1 MSGNDIM
8 VILCTLCMGFL
19 LVLATIA
26 YRRSLGHKKE
36 LEDTIFKGKTSK
48 TRYKGVSKWLNVYT
62 TYTKMPFTKTLIDK
76 IYKQY
81 IMLFPNDLKLAK
93 TRSAVVLTTLV
104 GVSMGIVAGA
114 LLAHATVVAFAAI
127 FIGIMIF
134 GDAYIV
140 NKLDKEELKLLK
152 EFNAF
157 MSDVRFHYMESEIV
171 DEAVFASLENCGKLA
186 KPHAER
192 IYEILQAD
200 DVQEEAKRYNHL
212 VSIPQIK
219 AFLLVLITVQQ
230 YGDLQIDDKSLF
242 LDNLKNIT
250 REINIEI
257 LLRDLKK
264 SSFKLLD
271 TVSLVPIF
279 AIEPIESFSVG
290 IIPELE
296 SMYYGI
302 TGLMMTIVAFCLS
315 IGVHSIIETFKEHD
329 KVYTAEHPTLQKLSE
344 TKIVSKILDN
354 YESSRYNKMVHLEE
368 ELKSVGES
376 LTPRLFVLK
385 QMLFAVSIFCLGN
398 LLFTGVHESS
408 KNRIVNSTVALESEI
423 VSTNADDLVAV
434 LQMVPW
440 YTNQYKGNALANE
453 EGKVVSTSNDLLSVA
468 GASKLVTMS
477 GARFDASAI
486 ESTEVILNN
495 KTLNVATIREIMA
508 CDKMI
513 KNATTLQSAAQ
524 QVYNRIEVYHNE
536 YYHWYELIIVLFG
549 SVVGYWVPIIKLR
562 ATKGSAQRRMEDEV
576 IQFQTIIMMIA
587 FFERTTIYSIL
598 EWMNEFAV
606 IFRDGITTCLNH
618 MNAGDEDALDA
629 LIEEENFPMFTML
642 IENLKMSDRVGVSQ
656 AFNNI
661 GIVRENFQLTRE
673 QSTQLRVKGNAT
685 IASLLVLVPF
695 LFVIFG
701 FLVYPYMT
709 ESNRQMTEAL
719 TEVQSE
725 R

>member
-8 VILCTLCMGFL
+8 VVISALCLGIILL
-19 LVLATIA
+19 LVTIA
-26 YRRSLGHKKE
+26 YRKSLSHKKE

-48 TRYKGVSKWLNVYT
+48 KRYKGVSKWLNVYT
-62 TYTKMPFTKTLIDK
+62 TYTKLPFFKSLIDK

-81 IMLFPNDLKLAK
+81 IMLFPDDLKLARK
-93 TRSAVVLTTLV
+93 RAAVVLTTLTA
-104 GVSMGIVAGA
+104 VSLSIIVAA
-114 LLAHATVVAFAAI
+114 LLAHATMVAFAAI
-127 FIGIMIF
+127 FVGIIIF

-171 DEAVFASLENCGKLA
+171 DEAVFVSIENCGKLA

-192 IYEILQAD
+192 IYQVLQSD
-200 DVQEEAKRYNHL
+200 DVQEEAKKYNHL
-212 VSIPQIK
+212 ISIPQIK

-230 YGDLQIDDKSLF
+230 YGDLRIKDQSLF

-257 LLRDLKK
+257 LLRDLKRA
-264 SSFKLLD
+264 SFKMLD
-271 TVSLVPIF
+271 VISLVPIF
-279 AIEPIESFSVG
+279 AIEPIENFSIG

-296 SMYYGI
+296 STYYGVS
-302 TGLMMTIVAFCLS
+302 GLILTMVAFGLS
-315 IGVHSIIETFKEHD
+315 IGVHAIIEVFKEHD
-329 KVYTAEHPTLQKLSE
+329 KIYMDEHPLLTKLSE
-344 TKIVSKILDN
+344 IKMIEKLLNN
-354 YESSRYNKMVHLEE
+354 YESSRYNKMVKLSA

-385 QMLFAVSIFCLGN
+385 QILFAVIAFCLGN
-398 LLFTGVHESS
+398 LLFVGVHESS
-408 KNRIVNSTVALESEI
+408 KNRIINSTVSIESEI

-440 YTNQYKGNALANE
+440 YTNQYKGNTLVDE
-453 EGKVVSTSNDLLSVA
+453 EGKIVSTMGDIFSVA
-468 GASKLVTMS
+468 SVSDLVTMS
-477 GARFDASAI
+477 GARFDPEAI
-486 ESTEVILNN
+486 ESEELILSN
-495 KTLNVATIREIMA
+495 KKLNVATIREIMA
-508 CDKMI
+508 SDKMI
-513 KNATTLQSAAQ
+513 KNSTTLQAAAQ
-524 QVYNRIEVYHNE
+524 QVYNRIKNYHKE
-536 YYHWYELIIVLFG
+536 YYHWWELLIVLSI
-549 SVVGYWVPIIKLR
+549 SVLGYWVPIIKLR
-562 ATKGSAQRRMEDEV
+562 ITKGSAQRRMEDEV

-598 EWMNEFAV
+598 EWMNEFATV
-606 IFRDGITTCLNH
+606 FKDSITTCLNH
-618 MNAGDEDALDA
+618 MNAGDEDALDT

-661 GIVRENFQLTRE
+661 GIVRENFQMTRE
-673 QSTQLRVKGNAT
+673 QATQLRVKSNAT
-685 IASLLVLVPF
+685 VASLLIMVPF

-701 FLVYPYMT
+701 FLVYPYT
-709 ESNRQMTEAL
+709 AESNRQMNEAIA
-719 TEVQSE
+719 EIQDES
-725 R
+725 

>member
-19 LVLATIA
+19 LILCTIA
-26 YRRSLGHKKE
+26 YRRSLSHKKE

-48 TRYKGVSKWLNVYT
+48 TRYKGVSRWLHIYT
-62 TYTKMPFTKTLIDK
+62 TYNKIPFLKTLMNK

-81 IMLFPNDLKLAK
+81 IMLYPNDLKLAK
-93 TRSAVVLTTLV
+93 TRSSIVLTTLV
-104 GVSMGIVAGA
+104 GVSMSIIAGA

-127 FIGIMIF
+127 LIGIMIF
-134 GDAYIV
+134 GDAYII

-192 IYEILQAD
+192 IFEILQAD
-200 DVQEEAKRYNHL
+200 DVQEEAKKYNHL

-230 YGDLQIDDKSLF
+230 YGDLQIDDQSLF

-257 LLRDLKK
+257 LLRDLKH
-264 SSFKLLD
+264 SSFKMLD
-271 TVSLVPIF
+271 VVSLAPIF
-279 AIEPIESFSVG
+279 AIEPIENFSVG

-296 SMYYGI
+296 SMYYGV
-302 TGLMMTIVAFCLS
+302 TGLIMTIVAFCLA

-329 KVYTAEHPTLQKLSE
+329 KVYTTEHPTLQKLSE
-344 TKIVSKILDN
+344 IKIIAKILDN
-354 YESSRYNKMVHLEE
+354 YESSRYNKMVHLGN

-376 LTPRLFVLK
+376 LNPRLFVLK
-385 QMLFAVSIFCLGN
+385 QMLFAVIIFCLGN
-398 LLFTGVHESS
+398 LLFVGVHESS
-408 KNRIVNSTVALESEI
+408 KNRIINSTVALESEI

-440 YTNQYKGNALANE
+440 YTEQYKGNSLADE
-453 EGKVVSTSNDLLSVA
+453 EGKIISTMSDIFSIA
-468 GASKLVTMS
+468 GPSKLVTMS

-486 ESTEVILNN
+486 ESDELILDN

-513 KNATTLQSAAQ
+513 KNSTTLQLTAQ
-524 QVYNRIEVYHNE
+524 QVYNRIKAYHEE
-536 YYHWYELIIVLFG
+536 YYHWYELLIVLLA
-549 SVVGYWVPIIKLR
+549 SVIGYWIPILKLR

-587 FFERTTIYSIL
+587 FFERTTIYTIL

-606 IFRDGITTCLNH
+606 VFKDGITTCLNH

-661 GIVRENFQLTRE
+661 GIIRENFQLTRE
-673 QSTQLRVKGNAT
+673 QSTQLRVKGNAV
-685 IASLLVLVPF
+685 IASLLIMIPF

-709 ESNRQMTEAL
+709 ESNRRMSEEL
-719 TEVQSE
+719 IEIQSE